1 MNRRVLLVED
11 DPSIARFLQRGLTIE
26 GYQVD
31 WVATASEAL
40 NAVNKQPAIAI
51 LDLGL
56 PDMDGLSVCQRW
68 QHSAPKLPVLILSA
82 RDAIESKV
90 AGLDAGAED
99 YLTKPFA
106 FEELLA
112 RVRVLFRRGQQMQDK
127 TTAILTLGCLALDIA
142 AHQAQ
147 CKEQELILT
156 EREFVLLEYFMRH
169 AGKVLSRERL
179 LASAWGARDDIS
191 ENAVDVYVGYL
202 RRKLED
208 ICGEKW
214 IHTVRG
220 VGFKL
225 LQPSH

>member
-68 QHSAPKLPVLILSA
+68 QLSAPKLPVLILSA

>member
-1 MNRRVLLVED
+1 MNQRVLLVED
-11 DPSIARFLQRGLTIE
+11 DPGIARFLQRGLAIE

-31 WVATASEAL
+31 WVATAADAL
-40 NAVNKQPAIAI
+40 MAVRKQPALAI

-56 PDMDGLSVCQRW
+56 PDMDGLSVCRAW
-68 QHSAPKLPVLILSA
+68 RRSAPDLPVLILSA
-82 RDAIESKV
+82 RDAVESKV

-112 RVRVLFRRGQQMQDK
+112 RVRVLFRRGQQNQ
-127 TTAILTLGCLALDIA
+127 TTATARLCSGELALDTVTR
-142 AHQAQ
+142 QVSYQ
-147 CKEQELILT
+147 EQWLTLT

-169 AGKVLSRERL
+169 VGKVLSRERL
-179 LASAWGARDDIS
+179 LDSAWGARDNIS

-202 RRKLED
+202 RRKLEEAS
-208 ICGEKW
+208 GTKW

-225 LQPSH
+225 LPPSE